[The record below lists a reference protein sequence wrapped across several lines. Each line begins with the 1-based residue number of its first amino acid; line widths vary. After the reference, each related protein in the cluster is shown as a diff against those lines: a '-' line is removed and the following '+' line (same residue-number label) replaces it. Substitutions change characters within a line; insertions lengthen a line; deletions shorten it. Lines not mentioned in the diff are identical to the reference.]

1 LQVGACEPV
10 HVWDAEDG
18 NALEPLFGR
27 FTIDDAIL
35 KSCTD

>member
-1 LQVGACEPV
+1 MPINLARLLK
-10 HVWDAEDG
+10 DDDIRDG
-18 NALEPLFGR
+18 LFS